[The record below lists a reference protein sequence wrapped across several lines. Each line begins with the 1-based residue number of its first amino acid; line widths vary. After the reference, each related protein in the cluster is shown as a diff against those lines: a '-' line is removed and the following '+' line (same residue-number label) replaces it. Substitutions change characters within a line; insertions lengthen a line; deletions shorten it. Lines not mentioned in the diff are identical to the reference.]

1 MVKRWQLHDPEDC
14 ACLERSEDGAW
25 VEFSDVHEEIARLN
39 KRIVELENKDPGK
52 PGVKT
57 PVHYEQ
63 VRLGGDTET
72 RAKHPSWVMIQ
83 ISRVTGSK
91 KLFGSQLDHNQF
103 FQMRINQAEAQSSL
117 GGVNYFGHG
126 RGFVEVCFS
135 GSQFVDLI
143 TSMNIGSGVP
153 ATMTWFNGQY
163 VPQADERSP
172 HPNNEAKKGFMR
184 SVERTTKDLQK
195 NIDEVNELIADN
207 KPLNQA
213 KKKQIRDSL
222 SLISYGF
229 SNNASFYLDRYNEA
243 TDQIVTQAKNEVE
256 TFITSSL
263 VAKGIESLTNEARV
277 VALPEFTDV
286 SQD

>member
-1 MVKRWQLHDPEDC
+1 
-14 ACLERSEDGAW
+14 
-25 VEFSDVHEEIARLN
+25 
-39 KRIVELENKDPGK
+39 
-52 PGVKT
+52 
-57 PVHYEQ
+57 
-63 VRLGGDTET
+63 
-72 RAKHPSWVMIQ
+72 
-83 ISRVTGSK
+83 
-91 KLFGSQLDHNQF
+91 
-103 FQMRINQAEAQSSL
+103 
-117 GGVNYFGHG
+117 
-126 RGFVEVCFS
+126 
-135 GSQFVDLI
+135 
-143 TSMNIGSGVP
+143 MNIGSGVP

-172 HPNNEAKKGFMR
+172 HSNNEAKKGFMR

-263 VAKGIESLTNEARV
+263 VSKGIEALTKEARV
-277 VALPEFTDV
+277 IALPEFV
-286 SQD
+286 EA